1 MLAAFQVRP
10 RGWLGAAL
18 LVLLLAIDRSP
29 LAAAE
34 TPALA
39 AAKPGV
45 PTAHEAQATSAAN
58 PARYPFDPVCPWGR
72 LADGQGILLRCLERA
87 EVQALLGT
95 LPARATGAAPAA
107 AVAAAAPA
115 GSAPLTGPAVT
126 GPAAAPPVRPAA
138 YKNVMV
144 QQVGPA
150 QADTGELPDAQ
161 AQLRKVQERYAQCV
175 EESGGLERAEGR
187 VTLRFLVRERGRAE
201 GVAVKDRQGVSLAA
215 AKCVAQVVDRRYVG
229 YPAAPIVG
237 VTLSIDF
244 VPEGAAR

>member
-10 RGWLGAAL
+10 RGWLGGTL
-18 LVLLLAIDRSP
+18 LVLLVASEWIP

-34 TPALA
+34 TPAPE
-39 AAKPGV
+39 AAKPGAPSV
-45 PTAHEAQATSAAN
+45 HEAQASSTPN

-72 LADGQGILLRCLERA
+72 VADGQGILLRCLDRA
-87 EVQALLGT
+87 EAQGLVGT
-95 LPARATGAAPAA
+95 LPARATGAAPAPSL
-107 AVAAAAPA
+107 AAA
-115 GSAPLTGPAVT
+115 GPVT
-126 GPAAAPPVRPAA
+126 APAAAPVVRPAA
-138 YKNVMV
+138 YKRVMV

-150 QADTGELPDAQ
+150 QADTGELPEAQ

-175 EESGGLERAEGR
+175 EDSGGLERAEGR

-237 VTLSIDF
+237 ATLSIDF

>member
-10 RGWLGAAL
+10 RGWLGGTL
-18 LVLLLAIDRSP
+18 LVLLVAIEWIP

-34 TPALA
+34 TPAPD
-39 AAKPGV
+39 AAKPGTPSV
-45 PTAHEAQATSAAN
+45 HESQASSAPN

-72 LADGQGILLRCLERA
+72 VADGQGILLRCLDRA
-87 EVQALLGT
+87 EAQGLVGT
-95 LPARATGAAPAA
+95 LPARATGAAPTAA
-107 AVAAAAPA
+107 TAAAAP
-115 GSAPLTGPAVT
+115 VT
-126 GPAAAPPVRPAA
+126 APAAAPVVRPAA
-138 YKNVMV
+138 YKRVMV

-150 QADTGELPDAQ
+150 QADTGELPEAQ

-175 EESGGLERAEGR
+175 EDSGGLERAEGR

-237 VTLSIDF
+237 ATLSIDF